1 MQPPPPAL
9 PCPRPGGC
17 AACWVARLR
26 RQFLKLIDFNVSIT
40 ASLYASYYFELRTLC
55 EKAELGFTFKPLS
68 EAQQRKLE
76 INSDSR
82 QKELQ
87 VSKRWKSEA
96 VSWQFWH
103 YYRPPFPPAWRW
115 SGTWAGTGGGGGTS
129 STHK

>member
-1 MQPPPPAL
+1 M
-9 PCPRPGGC
+9 
-17 AACWVARLR
+17 
-26 RQFLKLIDFNVSIT
+26 
-40 ASLYASYYFELRTLC
+40 C

-96 VSWQFWH
+96 VS
-103 YYRPPFPPAWRW
+103 
-115 SGTWAGTGGGGGTS
+115 
-129 STHK
+129 